1 MLIKKWNVSKQ
12 KSAGHE
18 MKAVKKTYSKQLD
31 LHQTITT
38 RLDFE
43 KSLKNRFAQSTAIH
57 FK

>member
-1 MLIKKWNVSKQ
+1 
-12 KSAGHE
+12 
-18 MKAVKKTYSKQLD
+18 MKAVKKTYLKQLD
-31 LHQTITT
+31 LHQTLTT